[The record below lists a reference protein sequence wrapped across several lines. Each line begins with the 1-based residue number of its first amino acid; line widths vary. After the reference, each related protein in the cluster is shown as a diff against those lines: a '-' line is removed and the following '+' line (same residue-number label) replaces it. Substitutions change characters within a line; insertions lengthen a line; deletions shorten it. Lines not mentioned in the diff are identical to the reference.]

1 MSMHL
6 ALTIILAFTACWA
19 MVTDLRSRRI
29 PNWLTFGAAGT
40 ALGIR
45 LVLGGGQALLAGGKG
60 WLLGAAIFFIP
71 FAMGWMGAGDIK
83 LLAAFGALGG
93 PVFLF
98 QTTLAGCLAG
108 GLIAVVYLVW
118 QRKLVF
124 FIWHLFV
131 HIRHPFSGVLEGKRR
146 IPYGP
151 ALALGAMGTMLMST
165 VAH

>member
-1 MSMHL
+1 MRL
-6 ALTIILAFTACWA
+6 ALDIVLVFTACWA
-19 MVTDLRSRRI
+19 VATDLRSQRI
-29 PNWLTFGAAGT
+29 PNWLTFGAAGA

-45 LVLGGGQALLAGGKG
+45 LALGGAQALLAGSEA

-71 FAMGWMGAGDIK
+71 FALGWMGAGDVK

-93 PVFLF
+93 PAFLV
-98 QTTLAGCLAG
+98 QAALAGCLAG
-108 GLIAVVYLVW
+108 GLIAFVYLAW
-118 QRKLVF
+118 QRRLIF
-124 FIWHLFV
+124 FMWHVFV
-131 HIRHPFSGVLEGKRR
+131 HFRHPFSGVLEGKRR